1 MVPDMLLLK
10 SLFNQPHPLRTL
22 VFGHEDKVGEVP
34 AAFDIGVA
42 PVEQLVVVDGLEELL
57 WLQPLKIQS
66 LISHMVYQHFAGK
79 VTTSWI
85 GIAA

>member
-1 MVPDMLLLK
+1 MF
-10 SLFNQPHPLRTL
+10 SQTHPLRPL

-34 AAFDIGVA
+34 AALDIGVT

-66 LISHMVYQHFAGK
+66 LISYRVYQHF
-79 VTTSWI
+79 SDM
-85 GIAA
+85 